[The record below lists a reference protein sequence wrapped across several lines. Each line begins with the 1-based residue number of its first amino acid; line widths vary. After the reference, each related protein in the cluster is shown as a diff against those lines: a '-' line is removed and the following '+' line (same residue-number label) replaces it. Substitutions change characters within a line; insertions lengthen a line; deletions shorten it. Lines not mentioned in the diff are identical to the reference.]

1 MASDIIQTDPFMNNS
16 ILSTSNI
23 NNKTLSQTTTN
34 NIKPKSVSSLHREF
48 GASFTPDTTKVSF
61 DNKLYFNTQSEALKY
76 FKYLELMTKRIA
88 SYLSN
93 KRIYNLKYAITKWS
107 IILID
112 YKESDLTSNSHIN
125 NWAYHE
131 KECNDNLKRY
141 TQIYPQ
147 HITTVGGTF
156 I

>member
-1 MASDIIQTDPFMNNS
+1 MASEITQTDISINSNISLIDNSNETQSQTIQT
-16 ILSTSNI
+16 T
-23 NNKTLSQTTTN
+23 

-48 GASFTPDTTKVSF
+48 GASFIPDTTKVSF

-88 SYLSN
+88 LYLSN
-93 KRIYNLKYAITKWS
+93 KRIYNLKYALKKWS

-131 KECNDNLKRY
+131 KVCNDNLRRY
-141 TQIYPQ
+141 TLIYPQ
-147 HITTVGGTF
+147 HITTVNTL